1 MLIGKVFYE
10 VVVPLMELDETAL
23 ICISTI
29 KDGDNFY
36 SKLLNL
42 KDASTGKD
50 FFKKFSF
57 VLGCAAC
64 RAAGKASE
72 CTHNM
77 HDLPPWQSGRKHAK
91 IREMMADQKE
101 LLEQETMGI
110 MQNKNKRAFAPEIVD
125 RFLNNDRFTPL
136 HHPKEVFIT
145 IDPNGGGDSDFALVS
160 TYFDRGTMI
169 IAGFESINSKGPSDH
184 NPIIKLH
191 IEWIQSRFPQTCI
204 VFIIENNLG
213 FEAKH
218 IHHFCKQN
226 LTGNICYMA
235 EKEHVGFHTD
245 HKVKE
250 LMYHRFVE
258 WLTRDAVRF
267 DEKLIALN
275 PDKPTEKVM
284 ADLIEQL
291 QTYSVITEL
300 PKTAFGKIRTTY
312 SGKVS
317 SGAKDDVLVTL
328 QLSLVWFR
336 QFYDR
341 SEYSTYR

>member
-1 MLIGKVFYE
+1 MDMGVFYE

-50 FFKKFSF
+50 FFKKYTF
-57 VLGCAAC
+57 VLGCAKC

-77 HDLPPWQSGRKHAK
+77 HDLPPWQSGRKHAR

-110 MQNKNKRAFAPEIVD
+110 MQNKNKRAFAPEVVNRLLENP
-125 RFLNNDRFTPL
+125 RFEAVV
-136 HHPKEVFIT
+136 HPKEIFLC

-160 TYFDRGTMI
+160 AFFDRGTMVL
-169 IAGFESINSKGPSDH
+169 AGCESINSKSPEDH
-184 NPIIKLH
+184 NPIIVNHVQNL
-191 IEWIQSRFPQTCI
+191 QSKWPNTTY

-218 IHHFCKQN
+218 LHHFLRGK
-226 LTGNICYMA
+226 LKGKVLYMA
-235 EKEHVGFHTD
+235 EHQDVGFHTD
-245 HKVKE
+245 HKLKE
-250 LMYHRFVE
+250 LMYAKFNE
-258 WLTRDAVRF
+258 WLCRDAIRF
-267 DEKLIALN
+267 DQNLFSVNGAAPIN
-275 PDKPTEKVM
+275 KVM
-284 ADLIEQL
+284 SDLEEQL
-291 QTYSVITEL
+291 QSYSVITEY
-300 PKTAFGKIRTTY
+300 PKTPFGKIRTTY

-317 SGAKDDVLVTL
+317 TGAKDDVLVAI
-328 QLSLVWFR
+328 QLLLVWFE
-336 QFYDR
+336 QFYKNPK
-341 SEYSTYR
+341 YSQYR

>member
-1 MLIGKVFYE
+1 VFYE

-42 KDASTGKD
+42 KDQSTGKD

-110 MQNKNKRAFAPEIVD
+110 MQNKNKRAFPTELVNRFMTTERYECTGAPNEIFV
-125 RFLNNDRFTPL
+125 
-136 HHPKEVFIT
+136 T
-145 IDPNGGGDSDFALVS
+145 IDPNGGGDSDFAVVS
-160 TYFDRGTMI
+160 CYFNRGTMI
-169 IAGFESINSKGPSDH
+169 IAGFESINSKGPDDH
-184 NPIIKLH
+184 NPIVVDHVKFL
-191 IEWIQSRFPQTCI
+191 QSRWPEAVI
-204 VFIIENNLG
+204 VFILENNLG

-218 IHHFCKQN
+218 IHAYCKPR
-226 LTGNICYMA
+226 LKGSVCYMA
-235 EKEHVGFHTD
+235 EKQHLGFHTD
-245 HKVKE
+245 HKLKV
-250 LMYHRFVE
+250 LMFEKFRE
-258 WLTRDAVRF
+258 WLIRDAIRF
-267 DEKLIALN
+267 DSKLFAMN
-275 PDKPTEKVM
+275 PACGTEKVM
-284 ADLIEQL
+284 KWLDEQL
-291 QTYSVITEL
+291 STYAVITEL
-300 PKTAFGKIRTTY
+300 PSTPFGKIRTTY
-312 SGKVS
+312 SGKIGT
-317 SGAKDDVLVTL
+317 GAKDDVLVCI
-328 QLSLVWFR
+328 QLALVWFG
-336 QFYDR
+336 QY
-341 SEYSTYR
+341 YRESKYASFRN